1 MIIEI
6 VSLVVSLVCLIVSV
20 ICLISIKK
28 VSVKDN
34 TSVDVDKII
43 NEIQNASKNQNELN
57 HQLNSLILHQIKDS
71 NDTLLNSVS
80 QNNRTQFTQQ
90 SEILTRLNS
99 VLQNNDQSMKNAIT
113 TLENGLSS
121 MRQDNEKKLEQMR
134 QTVDEKL
141 NVSLENRLTNSF
153 NIINE
158 RLQSVYEGIGV
169 MKQLATG
176 VGDLKKVLTN
186 VKTRGTWGEIQLESL
201 LEQILTKDQYLS
213 QVNINPKNMD
223 RVDFVIKMPGKDD
236 SGEVYLPI
244 DAKFPIE
251 DYQRIID
258 ASENGNKEDVD
269 LAVKN
274 LEKRV
279 KEEAKKIKE
288 KYILIPKTTDFA
300 VMYVP
305 IEGMY
310 AEILRI
316 NGLCEQ
322 LQTQYKIIVCGPTT
336 LSALLNS
343 LQLGFKSL
351 SIEKRSS
358 EVWNLL
364 STFKVEFTKFV
375 DLLAKTQKKLAE
387 ASNTIELA
395 TKKSRTIDR
404 KLKNVSSLAPSE
416 EEQEVLTF
424 DSEENEDNGEDD
436 E

>member
-6 VSLVVSLVCLIVSV
+6 VSLVVSVVCLIIST
-20 ICLISIKK
+20 ICLVNIKK
-28 VSVKDN
+28 MPAKDN
-34 TSVDVDKII
+34 TNVDVDKII

-80 QNNRTQFTQQ
+80 QNNRTQFAQQ

-404 KLKNVSSLAPSE
+404 KLKNVSSLAPSDD
-416 EEQEVLTF
+416 EQEVLTF
-424 DSEENEDNGEDD
+424 DNEENENNGEED

>member
-6 VSLVVSLVCLIVSV
+6 ISLVVSVVCFAVSI

-28 VSVKDN
+28 VSLKDN
-34 TSVDVDKII
+34 TDVDVDKII
-43 NEIQNASKNQNELN
+43 NEIHNASKSQNELN

-186 VKTRGTWGEIQLESL
+186 VKTRGTWGEVQLESL
-201 LEQILTKDQYLS
+201 LEQILTKEQYLS
-213 QVNINPKNMD
+213 QVNINPK
-223 RVDFVIKMPGKDD
+223 
-236 SGEVYLPI
+236 
-244 DAKFPIE
+244 
-251 DYQRIID
+251 
-258 ASENGNKEDVD
+258 
-269 LAVKN
+269 
-274 LEKRV
+274 
-279 KEEAKKIKE
+279 KI
-288 KYILIPKTTDFA
+288 
-300 VMYVP
+300 
-305 IEGMY
+305 
-310 AEILRI
+310 
-316 NGLCEQ
+316 
-322 LQTQYKIIVCGPTT
+322 
-336 LSALLNS
+336 
-343 LQLGFKSL
+343 
-351 SIEKRSS
+351 
-358 EVWNLL
+358 W
-364 STFKVEFTKFV
+364 
-375 DLLAKTQKKLAE
+375 
-387 ASNTIELA
+387 IEL
-395 TKKSRTIDR
+395 T
-404 KLKNVSSLAPSE
+404 L
-416 EEQEVLTF
+416 
-424 DSEENEDNGEDD
+424 
-436 E
+436 

>member
-244 DAKFPIE
+244 NAKFPIE

>member
-6 VSLVVSLVCLIVSV
+6 VSLVVSVVCLIIST
-20 ICLISIKK
+20 ICLVNIKK
-28 VSVKDN
+28 MPAKDN
-34 TSVDVDKII
+34 TNVDVDKII

-80 QNNRTQFTQQ
+80 QNNRTQFAQQ

-404 KLKNVSSLAPSE
+404 KLKNVSSLAPSDD
-416 EEQEVLTF
+416 EQEVLTF
-424 DSEENEDNGEDD
+424 DDEENENNGEDD